1 MSLGRRPEPLSGWGR
16 YPCHQAIGLHPVD
29 LAEVARAATAAVGGI
44 ARGNGRAYGDAA
56 VGVDETLHLGRLNR
70 FVSFDAATGLL
81 VGEAGL
87 LLADIIDVMVPRG
100 WFVPVVPGTRFVTL
114 GGMVASDVH
123 GKNHHVSGSFCDHVA
138 WIEIDDG
145 SGERRRCSRDADPM
159 LFAATCG
166 GMGLTGIVCTVAVRM
181 QRIETAMIRQR
192 RLRVGNLDAAIDAF
206 EANQAATYSV
216 AWIDCLA
223 TGAALGRSALFLGE
237 HATLDELPAARR
249 EWPLGLPASSSRPIP
264 IDFPNFALSMPVVRT
279 FNALYY
285 RRQHDAEALIDLL
298 PYFFPLDS
306 VLEWNR
312 IYGRRGFVQYQ
323 CVMPLETSAAGL
335 RLLLGAIAAAGAGS
349 FLGVLKRMGPQSF
362 GMISFPREG
371 YTLALDFPAS
381 PANLAL
387 LDRLDAI
394 TADHGGRIYLA
405 KDARAAPA
413 MMTRYDR
420 LDAFRAFRRERGY
433 TARFASRLS
442 QRLELR

>member
-1 MSLGRRPEPLSGWGR
+1 MSLDRRPEPLSGWGR
-16 YPCHQAIGLHPVD
+16 YPRHQAIGIHPAD
-29 LAEVARAATAAVGGI
+29 APEVSRAATTAAHGI

-56 VGVDETLHLGRLNR
+56 VGADATIHLGRLDR
-70 FVSFDAATGLL
+70 FLSFDPTTGIL

-87 LLADIIDVMVPRG
+87 LLAQIIDVMVPRG

-114 GGMVASDVH
+114 GGMVAADIH
-123 GKNHHVSGSFCDHVA
+123 GKNHHAFGSFCDHVA

-145 SGERRRCSRDADPM
+145 SGERRRCSRQEDPA

-166 GMGLTGIVCTVAVRM
+166 GMGLTGVIYSVAVRM

-192 RLRVGNLDAAIDAF
+192 RLRVRNLDAAMEAF
-206 EANQAATYSV
+206 EANLATTYSV

-223 TGAALGRSALFLGE
+223 SGAALGRSALFLGE
-237 HATLDELPAARR
+237 HATLAELPVGRR
-249 EWPLGLPASSSRPIP
+249 ERPLALPASGSRPIP
-264 IDFPNFALSMPVVRT
+264 IDFPDFALSMPVVRT

-285 RRQHDAEALIDLL
+285 RRQFDAEALVDLL

-306 VLEWNR
+306 LLEWNR

-323 CVMPLETSAAGL
+323 CVLPLETSAAGL

-387 LDRLDAI
+387 LDRLDGI

-413 MMTRYDR
+413 MMAGYDR
-420 LDAFRAFRRERGY
+420 LDAFRALRRERGY
-433 TARFASRLS
+433 MTRFASRLS
-442 QRLELR
+442 QRLEL